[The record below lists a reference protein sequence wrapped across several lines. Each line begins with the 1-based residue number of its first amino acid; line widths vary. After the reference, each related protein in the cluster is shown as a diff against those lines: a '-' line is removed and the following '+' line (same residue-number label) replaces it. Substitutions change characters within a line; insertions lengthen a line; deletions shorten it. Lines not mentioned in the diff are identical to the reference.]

1 MFTIDHEVETLMQK
15 GGKIVLKYHNDM
27 NVFSFGGFTARELN
41 LFFLICGLMKERE
54 SNLVLTFD
62 RIKKIIGKTAFKNNK
77 DLIDCVA
84 ETNRKFLTLNGE
96 YKEGSKLI
104 QFVLFPT
111 FKTDSKAQTLTVS
124 INPEFAYILN
134 KLTQNFTLFELQ
146 EFYSLN
152 SSYSKNLFRLLKQYK
167 STGVYYVTIEE
178 FRRLLDVPEGY
189 EVKQLNQ
196 KILNPA
202 LKDLKPF
209 FENLHVEKI
218 RSNRR
223 ITALRFIFEPQLSK
237 HITRDNTSESI
248 DMCEV
253 EEDSFRELPCPYCG
267 KCLEKIKTATGSF
280 FGHKNFATGG
290 CRKTFSSLEEV
301 EKAKKT
307 VEREKEETE
316 KRLKA
321 EAEAKAKEPAAIA
334 HRKKIKDISDQI
346 YQVVNEY
353 PAAFYV
359 QSIDLEKETIW
370 LLNKLKMVMVEYP
383 ISEKTLNT
391 LQTVVNN
398 LKSLE
403 QLQ

>member
-54 SNLVLTFD
+54 SSLVLTFSE
-62 RIKKIIGKTAFKNNK
+62 IKKIIGPSFANNK
-77 DLIDCVA
+77 ELIDCVA

-111 FKTDSKAQTLTVS
+111 FKTDSKTQTLTVS

-178 FRRLLDVPEGY
+178 FRRLLDVPEAY

-202 LKDLKPF
+202 LKDLKSF
-209 FENLHVEKI
+209 FKNLHVEKI
-218 RSNRR
+218 RTNRR

-237 HITRDNTSESI
+237 HISRDNASESI
-248 DMCEV
+248 DMCET
-253 EEDSFRELPCPYCG
+253 EDDYFKELPCPYCG
-267 KCLEKIKTATGSF
+267 KCLEKIKTTNGFF
-280 FGHKNFATGG
+280 FGHKNFTTGS

-301 EKAKKT
+301 AKAEKAIEK
-307 VEREKEETE
+307 EKEENE

-321 EAEAKAKEPAAIA
+321 EAEKAAKERAAIA

-346 YQVVNEY
+346 YQVVSEY
-353 PAAFYV
+353 PGAFYV
-359 QSIDLEKETIW
+359 QSIDLEKEK
-370 LLNKLKMVMVEYP
+370 LLLFNKLKMVMIEYP
-383 ISEKTLNT
+383 INEETLNN
-391 LQTVVNN
+391 LRTVVNSLKN
-398 LKSLE
+398 L
-403 QLQ
+403 

>member
-54 SNLVLTFD
+54 SSLVLTFSE
-62 RIKKIIGKTAFKNNK
+62 IKKIIGPSFANNK
-77 DLIDCVA
+77 ELIDCVA

-111 FKTDSKAQTLTVS
+111 FKTDSKTQTLTVS

-178 FRRLLDVPEGY
+178 FRRLLDVPEAY

-202 LKDLKPF
+202 LKDLKSF
-209 FENLHVEKI
+209 FKNLHVEKI
-218 RSNRR
+218 RTNRR

-237 HITRDNTSESI
+237 HISRDNASESI
-248 DMCEV
+248 DMCET
-253 EEDSFRELPCPYCG
+253 EDDYFKELPCPYCG
-267 KCLEKIKTATGSF
+267 KCLEKIKTTNGFF
-280 FGHKNFATGG
+280 FGHKNFTTGS

-301 EKAKKT
+301 AKAEKAIEK
-307 VEREKEETE
+307 EKEEDE

-321 EAEAKAKEPAAIA
+321 EAEKAAKERAAIA

-346 YQVVNEY
+346 YQVVSEY
-353 PAAFYV
+353 PGAFYV
-359 QSIDLEKETIW
+359 QSIDLEKEK
-370 LLNKLKMVMVEYP
+370 LLLFNKLKMVMIEYP
-383 ISEKTLNT
+383 INEETLNN
-391 LQTVVNN
+391 LRTVVNSLKN
-398 LKSLE
+398 L
-403 QLQ
+403 

>member
-280 FGHKNFATGG
+280 FGHKNFTTGG

-321 EAEAKAKEPAAIA
+321 EAEAKAKEQAAIA

>member
-1 MFTIDHEVETLMQK
+1 MFKIDHEVETLMQK

-27 NVFSFGGFTARELN
+27 NVFSFGGFTQRELN
-41 LFFLICGLMKERE
+41 LFFLICGLMRDQEE
-54 SNLVLTFD
+54 TLILPFTE
-62 RIKKIIGKTAFKNNK
+62 IKRIIGKTAFRNNK
-77 DLIDCVA
+77 DLAACII
-84 ETNRKFLTLNGE
+84 ETNEKFLKLSGQFKKGSTLV
-96 YKEGSKLI
+96 

-111 FKTDSKAQTLTVS
+111 FKTDPKNNVLKVS
-124 INPEFAYILN
+124 VNPEFSYILN
-134 KLTQNFTLFELQ
+134 ELTKNFTLFELQ

-152 SSYSKNLFRLLKQYK
+152 STYSKNLFRLLKQYK
-167 STGVYYVTIEE
+167 STGVYYVTLEE
-178 FRRLLDVPEGY
+178 FRRLLDVPEAY
-189 EVKQLNQ
+189 EMRKITD

-202 LKDLKPF
+202 LKELANYFDNLKI
-209 FENLHVEKI
+209 EKI

-223 ITALRFIFEPQLSK
+223 ITALRFTFEPQASK
-237 HITRDNTSESI
+237 HTTYNSISESI
-248 DMCEV
+248 DMCEI

-267 KCLEKIKTATGSF
+267 KCLEKIKTTNGFF
-280 FGHKNFATGG
+280 FGHKNFTTGS
-290 CRKTFSSLEEV
+290 CRKTFSSLEDV
-301 EKAKKT
+301 EKAQRT
-307 VEREKEETE
+307 AEREKAETE

-321 EAEAKAKEPAAIA
+321 EAEAKAKEQAAIA

-370 LLNKLKMVMVEYP
+370 LLNKLKMVMVEYS

>member
-62 RIKKIIGKTAFKNNK
+62 RIKKIIGKTAFKNNT

-280 FGHKNFATGG
+280 FGHKNFTTGG

-321 EAEAKAKEPAAIA
+321 EAEAKAKEQAAIA

>member
-54 SNLVLTFD
+54 SSLVLTFSE
-62 RIKKIIGKTAFKNNK
+62 IKKIIGPSFANNK
-77 DLIDCVA
+77 ELIDCVA

-111 FKTDSKAQTLTVS
+111 FKTDSKTQTLTVS

-178 FRRLLDVPEGY
+178 FRRLLDVPEAY

-202 LKDLKPF
+202 LKDLKSF
-209 FENLHVEKI
+209 FKNLHVEKI
-218 RSNRR
+218 RTNRR

-237 HITRDNTSESI
+237 HISRDNASESI
-248 DMCEV
+248 DMCETA
-253 EEDSFRELPCPYCG
+253 DDYFKELPCPYCG
-267 KCLEKIKTATGSF
+267 KCLEKIKTTNGFF
-280 FGHKNFATGG
+280 FGHKNFTTGS

-301 EKAKKT
+301 AKAEKAIEK
-307 VEREKEETE
+307 EKEEAE

-321 EAEAKAKEPAAIA
+321 QAEKAAKEQAAIA

-346 YQVVNEY
+346 YQVVSEY
-353 PAAFYV
+353 PGAFYV
-359 QSIDLEKETIW
+359 QSIDLEKEK
-370 LLNKLKMVMVEYP
+370 LLLFNKLKMVMIEYP
-383 ISEKTLNT
+383 INEETLNN
-391 LQTVVNN
+391 LRTVVNSLKN
-398 LKSLE
+398 L
-403 QLQ
+403 